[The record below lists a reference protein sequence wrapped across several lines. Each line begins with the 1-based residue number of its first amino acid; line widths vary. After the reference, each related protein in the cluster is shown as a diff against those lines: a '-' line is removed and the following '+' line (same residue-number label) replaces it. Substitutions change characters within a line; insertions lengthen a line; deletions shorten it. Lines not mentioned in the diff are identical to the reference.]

1 MIGKEIDDKYIE
13 NVKAQVVN
21 QDAIDRM
28 QKDITI
34 IYTPLHGT
42 GNIPARRVMKELGFG
57 YGEVEKRGIVSP
69 VAGVSVSYKKPVLFD
84 DVVEIS
90 VSVKKYSGVV
100 LELAY
105 EFFNVTRSEVCT
117 EASSKHCFTRDGEL
131 VSLKREIPE
140 LDVLFRSCVKG
151 D

>member
-1 MIGKEIDDKYIE
+1 MSTFPGYLRQPHYYETDQMGIIHHSNYVKWMEEARIDF
-13 NVKAQVVN
+13 
-21 QDAIDRM
+21 
-28 QKDITI
+28 
-34 IYTPLHGT
+34 
-42 GNIPARRVMKELGFG
+42 MKEMGVG

-84 DVVEIS
+84 DVVGIS

-117 EASSKHCFTRDGEL
+117 GASSKHCFTRDGKL
-131 VSLKREIPE
+131 ISLKREIPE

>member
-1 MIGKEIDDKYIE
+1 MSDFYRREDINMGVYRR
-13 NVKAQVVN
+13 KAQYHETD
-21 QDAIDRM
+21 QM
-28 QKDITI
+28 GI
-34 IYTPLHGT
+34 IHHSNY
-42 GNIPARRVMKELGFG
+42 VKWM
-57 YGEVEKRGIVSP
+57 EKRGIVSP
-69 VAGVSVSYKKPVLFD
+69 VAEVSVSYKKPVLFD
-84 DVVEIS
+84 DVVGIS

-117 EASSKHCFTRDGEL
+117 EASSKHCFTRNGEL
-131 VSLKREIPE
+131 VSLKKEIPE

>member
-1 MIGKEIDDKYIE
+1 M
-13 NVKAQVVN
+13 
-21 QDAIDRM
+21 
-28 QKDITI
+28 
-34 IYTPLHGT
+34 
-42 GNIPARRVMKELGFG
+42 
-57 YGEVEKRGIVSP
+57 
-69 VAGVSVSYKKPVLFD
+69 LFD

-105 EFFNVTRSEVCT
+105 EFFNVTRGEVCT
-117 EASSKHCFTRDGEL
+117 EASSKHCFSRNGAL

>member
-1 MIGKEIDDKYIE
+1 MGVYRR
-13 NVKAQVVN
+13 KAQYHETDQMGIIHHSNYVKWMEE
-21 QDAIDRM
+21 ARIDF
-28 QKDITI
+28 
-34 IYTPLHGT
+34 
-42 GNIPARRVMKELGFG
+42 MKELGVG
-57 YGEVEKRGIVSP
+57 YGEVEKRGIISP

-105 EFFNVTRSEVCT
+105 ELFNVTRGEVCT
-117 EASSKHCFTRDGEL
+117 EASSKHCFTRNGAL

>member
-1 MIGKEIDDKYIE
+1 M
-13 NVKAQVVN
+13 
-21 QDAIDRM
+21 
-28 QKDITI
+28 
-34 IYTPLHGT
+34 
-42 GNIPARRVMKELGFG
+42 
-57 YGEVEKRGIVSP
+57 
-69 VAGVSVSYKKPVLFD
+69 
-84 DVVEIS
+84 
-90 VSVKKYSGVV
+90 V

>member
-1 MIGKEIDDKYIE
+1 MRNKEDILLLVT
-13 NVKAQVVN
+13 NVRFYRREDINMGVYRRKAQYHETD
-21 QDAIDRM
+21 QM
-28 QKDITI
+28 
-34 IYTPLHGT
+34 G
-42 GNIPARRVMKELGFG
+42 MKELGFG

-69 VAGVSVSYKKPVLFD
+69 VAGVSVSYKRPVLFD
-84 DVVEIS
+84 DVVGIS

-117 EASSKHCFTRDGEL
+117 EASSKHCFTRNGEL
-131 VSLKREIPE
+131 VSLKKEIPE